1 MSKLLQA
8 IRDEFDRAVAEA
20 EAFGAAPEGLFTI
33 LAERERYAFECILR
47 EDAAAAQRVV
57 DEAAPPRAA

>member
-20 EAFGAAPEGLFTI
+20 EASGAAPEGLFTI
-33 LAERERYAFECILR
+33 LAERERFVYEEAT
-47 EDAAAAQRVV
+47 AAAQRVV
-57 DEAAPPRAA
+57 DENKAA